1 MCSNTRRNIYP
12 DNLIILPDLTF
23 FVFLISA
30 QNKSINTTDADVEE
44 EKQEVVEPD
53 NFEHASLPDNQES
66 EESTNS
72 SWSVNML
79 DVRHSHDDDD
89 EDGSAF
95 MAASIKLMKPVSGEN
110 EAGCWRRSVQC

>member
-1 MCSNTRRNIYP
+1 MCSNTRNFFYP
-12 DNLIILPDLTF
+12 DNHIFPVFTF

-30 QNKSINTTDADVEE
+30 QNKSINTTDANVEE

-53 NFEHASLPDNQES
+53 NFEHASLPDSQES

-79 DVRHSHDDDD
+79 DVRHRHDDDD

-95 MAASIKLMKPVSGEN
+95 MAASNKLIKPVSGEN

>member
-1 MCSNTRRNIYP
+1 M
-12 DNLIILPDLTF
+12 
-23 FVFLISA
+23 FLVSA
-30 QNKSINTTDADVEE
+30 QNKSINTTDANVEE

-53 NFEHASLPDNQES
+53 NFEHASLPDSQES

-79 DVRHSHDDDD
+79 DVRHRHDDDDD

-95 MAASIKLMKPVSGEN
+95 MAASNKLIKPVSGEN

>member
-1 MCSNTRRNIYP
+1 MCSNTRRNICP
-12 DNLIILPDLTF
+12 DNLVILPDLTF
-23 FVFLISA
+23 FVFLVSA
-30 QNKSINTTDADVEE
+30 QNKSINTTDANVEE

-53 NFEHASLPDNQES
+53 NFEHASLPDSQES

-79 DVRHSHDDDD
+79 DVRHRHDDD

-95 MAASIKLMKPVSGEN
+95 MAASNKLIKWVERMKPVVEEDLFNAS
-110 EAGCWRRSVQC
+110 S